1 MDLLKKL
8 DHKKTSLQDELED
21 KLDEIERLNIKLISP
36 LEESGE
42 TEKSLK

>member
-8 DHKKTSLQDELED
+8 DHEKTSLQDELED
-21 KLDEIERLNIKLISP
+21 KLDEIERLSIKLISP
-36 LEESGE
+36 LEESSE